1 MIRASFP
8 LCSICRER
16 KSIQTLWPSSES
28 SCSRDLAIGGL
39 PFHLFDLLKPSDVA
53 LASVEACAQERSCQL
68 GREFFPHD
76 LGAEAQDIHVVVLYP
91 LVRRVGVVADRAADA
106 GNLVHRDRGA
116 DPGAADEQR
125 ALGLAG
131 ADRVPDLPGLVRAVD
146 PRLGAVGAEVDR
158 LVPKSGELLQHPLA
172 QLDAAM
178 VERDRDTHRTVTLPR
193 WKGLSSGVSWD
204 SSCAWTRSAPRRSR
218 SPAIRP
224 RRCPP
229 PT

>member
-131 ADRVPDLPGLVRAVD
+131 ADRGPAPPRRARRAGRP
-146 PRLGAVGAEVDR
+146 PRPRGGGWGGAVRVRGGGGRGVDR
-158 LVPKSGELLQHPLA
+158 LVPESGELLQHPLA

-178 VERDRDTHRTVTLPR
+178 
-193 WKGLSSGVSWD
+193 
-204 SSCAWTRSAPRRSR
+204 
-218 SPAIRP
+218 
-224 RRCPP
+224 
-229 PT
+229 